1 MHDGTAHAMHTVPAS
16 AVIAALLILLTWG
29 DGAAPD
35 VVHIPCAE
43 SGAACAQALQEA
55 IDTAPAGTTLTLDPG
70 KVYDGTIVIKPKI
83 GASAEKR
90 LTITTHGWRDKGPAW
105 DGLVT
110 PADKPRMAV
119 LRGSARGIAAIDIRN
134 GGDTAGHVAL
144 FGLAFEP
151 NPPAGQGDVIR
162 IGTGREASAANM
174 ARRVSIRQV
183 LIQGDRTFGQ
193 KRGIAANGQDID
205 IAQVWCEEIFTPGQD
220 AQCIG
225 AWNGGKRVTVRY
237 AYLAAGAESL
247 MIGGAPIASAEMVP
261 EDWVIEDVILHKPLR
276 WKEDGRNRQVKNLLE
291 FKHGRNITARR
302 VLAVNNWRAAQDG
315 MGVLITYTT
324 NGPCREC
331 GNLEKVLIEDFV
343 MLNAGGGISFQGYAW
358 QRNSHSDGKLQDIT
372 VRNAYIQLS
381 APGRPIQISNVLGR
395 HDIRIERSTFI
406 TSSPAWLTGS
416 YGRAWSDKESWGRG
430 GAMEGLRLVDN
441 VITSNGKY
449 GITAPDGEHFGS
461 GIDVF
466 VGSDLQIAGNVI
478 GDAPNTHLGH
488 YNKHTDE
495 GAPNVRASRERMVE
509 KLTATACEE
518 WMPGKGADCTRLQPV
533 FALLRRLPE
542 P

>member
-1 MHDGTAHAMHTVPAS
+1 M
-16 AVIAALLILLTWG
+16 IAALLILSTWG
-29 DGAAPD
+29 DGAAHAE
-35 VVHIPCAE
+35 VHVPCAE
-43 SGAACAQALQEA
+43 SGPACAQALQEA
-55 IDTAPAGTTLTLDPG
+55 IDTAPAGTTLTLEPA

-83 GASAEKR
+83 GAGADRR
-90 LTITTHGWRDKGPAW
+90 LTITTRGWKDKGPSW

-110 PADKPRMAV
+110 PDDKPRMAV
-119 LRGSARGIAAIDIRN
+119 LRGSARGTAAIDIRN
-134 GGDTAGHVAL
+134 GDTGGYVTL
-144 FGLAFEP
+144 FGLSFEA
-151 NPPAGQGDVIR
+151 NPPMGQGDVIR

-174 ARRVSIRQV
+174 ARSISIRQV

-205 IAQVWCEEIFTPGQD
+205 IAQVWCEEVFTPGQD

-225 AWNGGKRVTVRY
+225 AWNGGKRVTVRHS
-237 AYLAAGAESL
+237 YLAAGAESL
-247 MIGGAPIASAEMVP
+247 MIGGAPIASPEMAP

-315 MGVLITYTT
+315 MGVLITYAT
-324 NGPCREC
+324 NGLCREC
-331 GNLEKVLIEDFV
+331 GNLENVLIEDLV
-343 MLNAGGGISFQGYAW
+343 MLNAGGGVSLQGYAW
-358 QRNSHSDGKLQDIT
+358 QRGTHSDGKLRSVT
-372 VRNAYIQLS
+372 LRNAYIQLS
-381 APGRPIQISNVLGR
+381 GPGRPIHISNVLGR

-406 TSSPAWLTGS
+406 NASPAWLVGS
-416 YGRAWSDKESWGRG
+416 YGRAWSDKDTLGPG

-449 GITAPDGEHFGS
+449 GITAPDGAHYGA
-461 GIDVF
+461 GIEAF
-466 VGSDLQIAGNVI
+466 VGADLQISGNVI
-478 GDAPNTHLGH
+478 GDAPPPHLGN
-488 YNKHTDE
+488 YNKHKDG
-495 GAPNVRASRERMVE
+495 GAPNVSASRERMIE
-509 KLTATACEE
+509 KLAGTACEQ
-518 WMPGKGADCTRLQPV
+518 WMPGKGADCARLQPV